1 MAKRADI
8 AEQAPDFMKMN
19 LLDLIMLLDPS
30 KTNKYTPLM
39 VKLFTKNY
47 SKRNLKTNHM
57 NELHIE
63 LREGYNVPLN
73 NISDEQIPLI
83 YHFLGCF
90 DSDLVKTMLNFIEAT
105 ENKQLPGVDVTQV
118 NDISEIHQLISLI
131 KLKNISKKLQK
142 QVLKDYEDNEW
153 LIVRPFTAEASQK
166 YGYGTKWCTASE
178 KYHGHF
184 FTYTEDGKL
193 VYCINKI
200 SGKKVAV
207 HYRINQ
213 EIGNELSFWNM
224 NDDRIDS
231 MICELPNSILDVVRN
246 ILFEKDSFTNR
257 QLNEQAWLTS
267 HSLYKGR
274 EKLES
279 VEEAPIARAIRLE
292 REGLPMEVEFPIG
305 EEDMVPNVQVYN
317 MEL

>member
-73 NISDEQIPLI
+73 NLSDEQIPLI

-90 DSDLVKTMLNFIEAT
+90 DSDLIKTMLNFIEAT

-178 KYHGHF
+178 NYHSHF
-184 FTYTEDGKL
+184 FSYTEDGKL

-200 SGKKVAV
+200 DGKKVAV
-207 HYRINQ
+207 YYRINQ
-213 EIGNELSFWNM
+213 EIGTELSFWNM

-231 MICELPNSILDVVRN
+231 MMSELPNSILDVVKN
-246 ILFEKDSFTNR
+246 ILFEKDFFTNR

-267 HSLYKGR
+267 HSLYKNR
-274 EKLES
+274 KKVES
-279 VEEAPIARAIRLE
+279 FEEEASIARAVGLE
-292 REGLPMEVEFPIG
+292 GRGFPMEVEFPIS
-305 EEDMVPNVQVYN
+305 EDDMVNDAG
-317 MEL
+317 

>member
-1 MAKRADI
+1 MAKRTDI
-8 AEQAPDFMKMN
+8 TEQAPEFMKMN
-19 LLDLIMLLDPS
+19 LLDIIMMIDPS

-47 SKRNLKTNHM
+47 SKRNLKTGHL
-57 NELHIE
+57 NELNIE
-63 LREGYNVPLN
+63 LRDGYNVVLPG
-73 NISDEQIPLI
+73 ISDEQIPLI
-83 YHFLGCF
+83 YQFLGCF
-90 DSDLVKTMLNFIEAT
+90 DSDLIKTMLNFIEVT

-178 KYHGHF
+178 SYQGHF
-184 FTYTEDGKL
+184 FSYTEDGKL

-200 SGKKVAV
+200 SGTKVAV
-207 HYRINQ
+207 YYRNNQ
-213 EIGNELSFWNM
+213 EKETELSFWNM

-231 MICELPNSILDVVRN
+231 MMSELPNSILNLVKN

-274 EKLES
+274 KKSES
-279 VEEAPIARAIRLE
+279 VEEPPIARAVRLE
-292 REGLPMEVEFPIG
+292 QEAFSMEVELPIG
-305 EEDMVPNVQVYN
+305 EADMFNNWEVNNV
-317 MEL
+317 EL

>member
-90 DSDLVKTMLNFIEAT
+90 DSDLVKTMLNFIEAI

-118 NDISEIHQLISLI
+118 NDISEIHQSISLI

-153 LIVRPFTAEASQK
+153 LIVRPFTAVASK
-166 YGYGTKWCTASE
+166 SYGYGTKWCTASE
-178 KYHGHF
+178 KYHCHF

-231 MICELPNSILDVVRN
+231 MMSELPNSILNLVKN

-274 EKLES
+274 EKSESLE
-279 VEEAPIARAIRLE
+279 EPPIARAARLE
-292 REGLPMEVEFPIG
+292 QEAFPMEVEFPIG
-305 EEDMVPNVQVYN
+305 EDDMVNNWEVNNV
-317 MEL
+317 EL